1 MVARR
6 ASEIVKISMM
16 KKVFKN
22 KSARRA
28 AGALFSICMFAGSHF
43 TYAQED
49 LQVLNKNWLHFS
61 DAPTSMYRHFSTLAF
76 EQLEERRE
84 KVASLESARD
94 WKERQEGIKEKF
106 AKVLGSF
113 PEKTP
118 LRPQVTKKVDKANFT
133 VEHIVYESQP
143 GFYVTSSLYLPKGK
157 RGKLPAIIYC
167 SGHAP
172 EGYRSDTYQHVIQ
185 NLVNKGFAVFAFDPV
200 GQGERLEYPAEEAG
214 KSHLGGPTK
223 EHSYPGA
230 QAFISGRSQ
239 AWFMIWDGI
248 RAVDYLLTRK
258 EIDPQRIGITG
269 RSGGGTQ
276 ASYIAALDDRI
287 YAAAPENYI
296 TSFKRLIETNGP
308 QDAEQNFLH
317 GIAEGLDHADLLAVR
332 APKPTLMI
340 TTTRD
345 IFNIQGA
352 RETFK
357 EVARIY
363 EAYDKVEH
371 FTMVEDDA
379 AHASTL
385 KNREAMYAFFQ
396 EHLGLPGNSKD
407 KETIPL
413 TPKELQV
420 TSTGQ
425 VASAYQ
431 GETVF
436 SLNKKMTASSPV
448 SAEPKDI
455 VEKAKALSGYR
466 TPSEQSQPVM
476 TGRIQRDGYVIEKY
490 HIKGEGD
497 YIIPYLLAVPDQS
510 NDQAVLYLH
519 EVGKAAEAGA
529 GGSIETLVKQG
540 FKVMAA
546 DLLGI
551 GEVGS
556 DQVVGDSNFEG
567 SSYNVWFGF
576 LLTGRSIVGVHAADV
591 VRLGQLLKGQGAK
604 QVHGWANG
612 KLGPALLHAAA
623 FESLFSKV
631 VLKAPLSSYA
641 SLVSSRFYKPQYI
654 IGAVP
659 AALTAYD
666 LPTLAST
673 IQQTDIMLIRPM
685 DGAGVPV
692 ENPVYADIPHVK
704 EIFGSVEETAH
715 KDLEWLSN
723 MR

>member
-1 MVARR
+1 
-6 ASEIVKISMM
+6 MM
-16 KKVFKN
+16 KKASRN
-22 KSARRA
+22 KRTTLA
-28 AGALFSICMFAGSHF
+28 AGALSLICLLSGSRFSH
-43 TYAQED
+43 AQED

-76 EQLEERRE
+76 EQLQERRE
-84 KVASLESARD
+84 KIASLETVQD
-94 WKERQEGIKEKF
+94 WQQRQEELKDKF
-106 AKVLGSF
+106 AKVLGPF
-113 PEKTP
+113 PDKTP
-118 LRPQVTKKVDKANFT
+118 LRPQVTKKIEKTNFT

-172 EGYRSDTYQHVIQ
+172 EGYRSDTYQHVIL

-214 KSHLGGPTK
+214 KSILGGPTK

-276 ASYIAALDDRI
+276 ASYIAAVDERI

-296 TSFKRLIETNGP
+296 TSFQRLIETNGP

-332 APKPTLMI
+332 APKPAMMI

-357 EVARIY
+357 EVAGIY
-363 EAYDKVEH
+363 EAYDKADN
-371 FTMVEDDA
+371 FSMVEDDA

-385 KNREAMYAFFQ
+385 KNREAMYRFFQ
-396 EHLGLPGNSKD
+396 EHLGLPGNPKD
-407 KETIPL
+407 EETIPL

-420 TSTGQ
+420 TPTGQ
-425 VASAYQ
+425 AASAYQ

-436 SLNKKMTASSPV
+436 SLNQKMSASSPI
-448 SAEPKDI
+448 STDRKDSKNKAEVI
-455 VEKAKALSGYR
+455 SGYR
-466 TPSEQSQPVM
+466 SPSEAAEPVM
-476 TGRIQRDGYVIEKY
+476 TGRLQREGYVVEKY
-490 HIKGEGD
+490 FIKGEGD
-497 YIIPYLLAVPDQS
+497 YIIPYLLAVPDKS
-510 NDQAVLYLH
+510 NGQAVIYLY
-519 EVGKAAEAGA
+519 EDGKAAEAGA
-529 GGSIETLVKQG
+529 GGEIEALVEQG
-540 FKVMAA
+540 FTVLAA

-567 SSYNVWFGF
+567 SSYNAWFGF
-576 LLTGRSIVGVHAADV
+576 LLTGRSIVGVHAGDI
-591 VRLGQLLKGQGAK
+591 VRLAQLLKDQGMK
-604 QVHGWANG
+604 DVHAWANG

-623 FESLFSKV
+623 FEPVFSKV
-631 VLKAPLSSYA
+631 VLKEPLSSYT
-641 SLVSSRFYKPQYI
+641 SLVSTRFYKPGYI
-654 IGAVP
+654 MGTVP

-666 LPTLAST
+666 LPQLAST
-673 IQQTDIMLIRPM
+673 IKNTSLLLIHPM
-685 DGAGVPV
+685 DGAGVAV
-692 ENPVYADIPHVK
+692 EKPAYSEVPHVQ
-704 EIFGSVEETAH
+704 EVVGNQAH
-715 KDLEWLSN
+715 AQDIYLKWLSGSL
-723 MR
+723 

>member
-1 MVARR
+1 
-6 ASEIVKISMM
+6 MM
-16 KKVFKN
+16 KKASRN
-22 KSARRA
+22 RRTTLA
-28 AGALFSICMFAGSHF
+28 AGALSLICLLSGSRFS
-43 TYAQED
+43 YAQED

-76 EQLEERRE
+76 EQLQERRE
-84 KVASLESARD
+84 KIASLETVQD
-94 WKERQEGIKEKF
+94 WQQRQEELKGKF
-106 AKVLGSF
+106 AKVLSPF
-113 PEKTP
+113 PDKTP
-118 LRPQVTKKVDKANFT
+118 LRPQVTKKIEKTNFT

-172 EGYRSDTYQHVIQ
+172 EGYRSETYQHVIQ

-214 KSHLGGPTK
+214 KSILGGPTK

-258 EIDPQRIGITG
+258 EIDSQRIGITG

-276 ASYIAALDDRI
+276 ASYIAAVDERI

-296 TSFKRLIETNGP
+296 TSFQRLIETNGP

-332 APKPTLMI
+332 APKPALMI

-352 RETFK
+352 RETYK

-363 EAYDKVEH
+363 EAYDKADN
-371 FTMVEDDA
+371 FSMVEDDA

-396 EHLGLPGNSKD
+396 EHLDLPGNPKD
-407 KETIPL
+407 EETIPL
-413 TPKELQV
+413 TPEELQV
-420 TSTGQ
+420 TPTGQ
-425 VASAYQ
+425 VASAYP

-436 SLNKKMTASSPV
+436 SLNQKMTASFPISTDPNDN
-448 SAEPKDI
+448 K
-455 VEKAKALSGYR
+455 EKAKVLSGYR
-466 TPSEQSQPVM
+466 SPSESAEPVM
-476 TGRIQRDGYVIEKY
+476 TGRLQREGYVVGKY
-490 HIKGEGD
+490 FIRGEGD
-497 YIIPYLLAVPDQS
+497 YIIPYLLAVPDKS
-510 NDQAVLYLH
+510 NGQAVIYLH
-519 EVGKAAEAGA
+519 EDGKATEAGA
-529 GGSIETLVKQG
+529 GGEIEALVEQG
-540 FKVMAA
+540 FTVLAA

-551 GEVGS
+551 GEVGL

-576 LLTGRSIVGVHAADV
+576 LLTGRSIVGVHAADI
-591 VRLGQLLKGQGAK
+591 VRLGQLLKRQGIK
-604 QVHGWANG
+604 DVHAWANG
-612 KLGPALLHAAA
+612 KLSPALLHAAA
-623 FESLFSKV
+623 FEPVFSKI
-631 VLKAPLSSYA
+631 VLKQPLSSYT
-641 SLVSSRFYKPQYI
+641 SLVSTRFYKPRYI
-654 IGAVP
+654 MGTVP
-659 AALTAYD
+659 AALKSYD
-666 LPTLAST
+666 LPQLASIIENT
-673 IQQTDIMLIRPM
+673 SLLMIHPV
-685 DGAGVPV
+685 DGAGVAV
-692 ENPVYADIPHVK
+692 ENPVYSEIPYVK
-704 EIFGSVEETAH
+704 EVVGNQAHAQDIYVKWLLGSF
-715 KDLEWLSN
+715 
-723 MR
+723 

>member
-1 MVARR
+1 MATVVLLYLAC
-6 ASEIVKISMM
+6 APIAK
-16 KKVFKN
+16 
-22 KSARRA
+22 
-28 AGALFSICMFAGSHF
+28 
-43 TYAQED
+43 AQED

-61 DAPTSMYRHFSTLAF
+61 DVPSSLYRHFAQ
-76 EQLEERRE
+76 EAYQQLEERRQ
-84 KVASLESARD
+84 KVAGLQSLED
-94 WKERQEGIKEKF
+94 WQQRQQEIKRKF
-106 AKVLGSF
+106 EKVLGPF

-118 LRPQVTKKVDKANFT
+118 LKPQITKRIEKEDFT

-157 RGKLPAIIYC
+157 KKNLPAIIYC
-167 SGHAP
+167 SGHAA

-185 NLVNKGFAVFAFDPV
+185 NLVRKGFAVFAFDPV

-214 KSHLGGPTK
+214 KSLLGGPTK

-230 QAFISGRSQ
+230 QAFIAGRSQ

-248 RAVDYLLTRK
+248 RAVDYLLSRK

-276 ASYIAALDDRI
+276 SAYIAALDERI

-296 TSFKRLIETNGP
+296 TSFQRLIETNGP

-317 GIAEGLDHADLLAVR
+317 GIAEGLDHGDLLAVR

-352 RETFK
+352 RETFD
-357 EVARIY
+357 EVGSIY
-363 EAYDKVEH
+363 KAYDKPGN
-371 FTMVEDDA
+371 FSMVEDDA

-396 EHLGLPGNSKD
+396 EHLRLPGNPKD
-407 KETIPL
+407 EQTITLSPD
-413 TPKELQV
+413 ELQV

-425 VASAYQ
+425 VARDFQ

-436 SLNKKMTASSPV
+436 SLNQKMTASSPV
-448 SAEPKDI
+448 TAELNNV
-455 VEKAKALSGYR
+455 VEKAKKLSGYR
-466 TPSEQSQPVM
+466 YPSEPSQPVM
-476 TGRIQRDGYVIEKY
+476 TGRLQRDGYVIEKY
-490 HIKGEGD
+490 HLKGEGD
-497 YIIPYLLAVPDQS
+497 YIIPYLLALPDQA
-510 NDQAVLYLH
+510 NGQAVLYLH
-519 EVGKAAEAGA
+519 EEGKATAAGL
-529 GGSIETLVKQG
+529 GGDMERLVKQG
-540 FKVMAA
+540 FTVLAA

-576 LLTGRSIVGVHAADV
+576 LLTGRSIAGVHAADI
-591 VRLGQLLKGQGAK
+591 VRLGRLLKSQGAK
-604 QVHGWANG
+604 QVHGWASG
-612 KLGPALLHAAA
+612 KISPALLHAVA
-623 FESLFSKV
+623 FEALFSKV
-631 VLKAPLSSYA
+631 VLQNPLSSYA
-641 SLVSSRFYKPQYI
+641 SLVTSRFYKPQYI
-654 IGAVP
+654 MGAVP

-666 LPTLAST
+666 LPDLAST
-673 IQQTDIMLIRPM
+673 IRQTDITLIHPVN
-685 DGAGVPV
+685 GAGVAVDHPA
-692 ENPVYADIPHVK
+692 YAGIPHVK
-704 EIFGSVEETAH
+704 EILATEELP
-715 KDLEWLSN
+715 KKNFEWFSGQH
-723 MR
+723 